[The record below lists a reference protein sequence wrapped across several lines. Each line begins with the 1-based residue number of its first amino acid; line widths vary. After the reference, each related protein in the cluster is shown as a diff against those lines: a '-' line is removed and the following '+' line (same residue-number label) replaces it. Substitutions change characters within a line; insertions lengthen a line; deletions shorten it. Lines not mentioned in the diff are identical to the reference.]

1 MGVKR
6 IKRTEINEEIRDREV
21 RLIGPEGDQMG
32 IMSARDAYNHALDA
46 KLDLVKIA
54 PNARPPVVKIM
65 DYGKHR
71 YEQTKL
77 EKEQR
82 KRQKVIQVKEIR
94 LSVTIEEHDLQTKAR
109 HAIKFLEDGDRLKVS
124 LRYRGRQLGR
134 KEQGLE
140 VVERFSEI
148 IKDYGELDRPPR
160 YEGRSL
166 IAFYS
171 PVKD

>member
-1 MGVKR
+1 M
-6 IKRTEINEEIRDREV
+6 
-21 RLIGPEGDQMG
+21 
-32 IMSARDAYNHALDA
+32 
-46 KLDLVKIA
+46 
-54 PNARPPVVKIM
+54 
-65 DYGKHR
+65 
-71 YEQTKL
+71 
-77 EKEQR
+77 
-82 KRQKVIQVKEIR
+82 IQVKEIR

-160 YEGRSL
+160 YEDRSL